1 MIRNSL
7 KDHSNDGRC
16 MSEWIMECTIINAM
30 TLTNRPVVKGG
41 HRGTVPPQTLVV
53 PPATVYLNYYETRL
67 CGRDVLVPI

>member
-1 MIRNSL
+1 
-7 KDHSNDGRC
+7 
-16 MSEWIMECTIINAM
+16 MSASVVVGHFA
-30 TLTNRPVVKGG
+30 RPVVKGG